1 MEKGQGMS
9 GVSAT
14 EFAGAYAAAATPL
27 TDDGLR
33 IDTEAIPQLVSW
45 LTVGGIH
52 GILALGTT
60 GEGVLLSEQERKDA
74 AAAFIQGAPASL
86 RVIVHCGAQSTR
98 ATAELASHAAAA
110 GAAGVAV
117 IAPPYYALDERS
129 LLHHFSEAA
138 QACAPLPFFVYEF
151 AARSG
156 YAVPVSVIEGL
167 RDRAPNLV
175 GLKVSDTPWERVEP
189 YILPGLRVFVGTE
202 SLLKQALAVGAV
214 GTVSALAAVLPELVA
229 ASFASPTDQLM
240 VRLERVRGLVQRF
253 PFQAALKYLLTRRG
267 VPMTAAVRS
276 PLRPLDAA
284 ERAAFDALLP
294 ELFSLA
300 GVPEP
305 APV

>member
-1 MEKGQGMS
+1 MS
-9 GVSAT
+9 GVGPT

-27 TDDGLR
+27 TGDGLR
-33 IDTEAIPQLVSW
+33 IDAEAIPKLVSW
-45 LTVGGIH
+45 LTVRGVH

-74 AAAFIQGAPASL
+74 ATSFIQAAPESL
-86 RVIVHCGAQSTR
+86 KVIVHCGAQTTQ
-98 ATAELASHAAAA
+98 ATAGLASHAAAA

-117 IAPPYYALDERS
+117 IAPPYYPLDERS
-129 LLHHFSEAA
+129 LLQHFSEAA
-138 QACAPLPFFVYEF
+138 RVCAPLPFFVYEF

-156 YAVPVSVIEGL
+156 YAVPISVIEGL

-175 GLKVSDTPWERVEP
+175 GLKVSDAPWERVEP

-214 GTVSALAAVLPELVA
+214 GTVSGLAAALPELVA
-229 ASFASPTDQLM
+229 ASFASPTDLM
-240 VRLERVRGLVQRF
+240 MGRLERVRGLVQRF

-267 VPMTAAVRS
+267 LPMTAAVRR

-284 ERAAFDALLP
+284 ERAAFDELLP
-294 ELFSLA
+294 GLFSLA
-300 GVPEP
+300 GVSEP